1 MDNAR
6 LWVLSDLHLDVCPLD
21 LDPPDHDVAVVAGDA
36 SERLCRHVL
45 PWLAD
50 LRARTG
56 RPVVYV
62 PGNHDFWRGTYQ
74 RELAEARP
82 LAADAGV
89 SLLVEGETVQHAG
102 VRFVGA
108 TLWTDWALR
117 PDQRAR
123 ALSDGA
129 DRATGLR
136 DVRRVKW
143 RRGPGSYSAFLPTVS
158 AALHRE
164 QRRRVEDTLAVP
176 HAGPTVVVTHHA
188 PHERSLRGG
197 EWREPV
203 DAAYASDLSAVL
215 EGPHAPALWV
225 HGHVHESKDYTV
237 GGTRVVANPRGY
249 VSVTPGTRGQP
260 EQRKPENPDFD
271 PALVVEV

>member
-1 MDNAR
+1 MTNAR
-6 LWVLSDLHLDVCPLD
+6 LWVLSDLHLDVCPLE
-21 LDPPDHDVAVVAGDA
+21 LTPPEHDVAVVAGDV
-36 SERLCRHVL
+36 SERLCKHVL
-45 PWLAD
+45 PWLAR
-50 LRARTG
+50 LRQSTG

-74 RELAEARP
+74 VAVAEARD
-82 LAADAGV
+82 LAAAADV
-89 SLLVEGETVQHAG
+89 FLLVEGETVVHDG

-108 TLWTDWALR
+108 TLWTDWSLR

-129 DRATGLR
+129 DRDVGLR

-143 RRGPGSYSAFLPTVS
+143 HRGPGSYSAFLPTVS
-158 AALHRE
+158 GALHRE
-164 QRRRVEDTLAVP
+164 QRRRVEDALAVP

-225 HGHVHESKDYTV
+225 HGHVHESKDYRV
-237 GGTRVVANPRGY
+237 GGTRVLSNPRGY
-249 VSVTPGTRGQP
+249 VTQGPAVRGT
-260 EQRKPENPDFD
+260 KPTTEVENPTFN
-271 PALVVEV
+271 PCLVVEV

>member
-1 MDNAR
+1 MANAR

-21 LDPPDHDVAVVAGDA
+21 LTPPEHDVAVVAGDV
-36 SERLCRHVL
+36 SERLCRDVL
-45 PWLAD
+45 PWLAR
-50 LRARTG
+50 LRQTTG

-74 RELAEARP
+74 STVAEARD

-89 SLLVEGETVQHAG
+89 SLLVEGETVEHAG
-102 VRFVGA
+102 VRFAGA
-108 TLWTDWALR
+108 TLWTDWSLR

-143 RRGPGSYSAFLPTVS
+143 RRGPGSYSAFLPLVS
-158 AALHRE
+158 AQLHRE
-164 QRRRVEDTLAVP
+164 QRRRLEDALAEP
-176 HAGPTVVVTHHA
+176 FAGPTVVVTHHA

-225 HGHVHESKDYTV
+225 HGHVHESRDYRV
-237 GGTRVVANPRGY
+237 GGTRVVSNPRGY

-260 EQRKPENPDFD
+260 EQRRPENPAFD
-271 PALVVEV
+271 PALVLEV

>member
-1 MDNAR
+1 MTVR

-21 LDPPDHDVAVVAGDA
+21 LDPPEHDVAVVAGDV

-56 RPVVYV
+56 KPLVYV
-62 PGNHDFWRGTYQ
+62 PGNHDFWRSTYQ
-74 RELAEARP
+74 TALAEARP

-89 SLLVEGETVQHAG
+89 SLLVEGEVAVHNG

-129 DRATGLR
+129 DRDVGLR

-158 AALHRE
+158 AQLHRQ
-164 QRRRVEDTLAVP
+164 QRRRVEEALAEP

-197 EWREPV
+197 GWREPL
-203 DAAYASDLSAVL
+203 DAAYASDLSSVL
-215 EGPHAPALWV
+215 EGLYAPDLWV
-225 HGHVHESKDYTV
+225 HGHIHECRDYTV
-237 GGTRVVANPRGY
+237 GRTRVIANPRGY
-249 VSVTPGTRGQP
+249 VTGSSPALPRRTNV
-260 EQRKPENPDFD
+260 ENPAFD
-271 PALVVEV
+271 PSLVVEV

>member
-1 MDNAR
+1 MTVR
-6 LWVLSDLHLDVCPLD
+6 LWVLSDLHLDVCPLE
-21 LDPPDHDVAVVAGDA
+21 LTPPEHDVAVVVGDV

-45 PWLAD
+45 PWLD
-50 LRARTG
+50 RLRQTTG
-56 RPVVYV
+56 RPVVYT
-62 PGNHDFWRGTYQ
+62 PGNHDWWRTVYQ
-74 RELAEARP
+74 NELAEARD
-82 LAADAGV
+82 LAAAAGV
-89 SLLVEGETVQHAG
+89 SLLVEGETVVHAG

-129 DRATGLR
+129 DRDTGLR

-143 RRGPGSYSAFLPTVS
+143 HRGPGSYSAFLPLVS
-158 AALHRE
+158 AQLHRE
-164 QRRRVEDTLAVP
+164 QRRRVEDALAFP

-203 DAAYASDLSAVL
+203 DAAYASDLSEVL
-215 EGPHAPALWV
+215 EGPHAPGLWV
-225 HGHVHESKDYTV
+225 HGHVHESKDYRV

-249 VSVTPGTRGQP
+249 VEVKPGTRGQP
-260 EQRKPENPDFD
+260 ERREPENPAFD
-271 PALVVEV
+271 PNLVVEV

>member
-1 MDNAR
+1 MTVR

-21 LDPPDHDVAVVAGDA
+21 LTPPEHDVAVVAGDV

-45 PWLAD
+45 PWLRQ
-50 LRARTG
+50 LRESTG
-56 RPVVYV
+56 RPVVYT
-62 PGNHDFWRGTYQ
+62 PGNHDWWRCTYQ

-89 SLLVEGETVQHAG
+89 SLLVEGEVVEHAG
-102 VRFVGA
+102 MRFVGA
-108 TLWTDWALR
+108 TLWTDWSLR

-123 ALSDGA
+123 ALSAGS
-129 DRATGLR
+129 DRETGLR

-143 RRGPGSYSAFLPTVS
+143 RRGPGNYSAFLPTVS

-164 QRRRVEDTLAVP
+164 QRRRVEDALAVP
-176 HAGPTVVVTHHA
+176 FEGPTVVVTHHA

-215 EGPHAPALWV
+215 EGPTAPDLWV

-237 GGTRVVANPRGY
+237 GRTRVVANPRGY
-249 VSVTPGTRGQP
+249 VMQGTAVWGTTPTTRL
-260 EQRKPENPDFD
+260 ENPAFD
-271 PALVVEV
+271 PALVLKV